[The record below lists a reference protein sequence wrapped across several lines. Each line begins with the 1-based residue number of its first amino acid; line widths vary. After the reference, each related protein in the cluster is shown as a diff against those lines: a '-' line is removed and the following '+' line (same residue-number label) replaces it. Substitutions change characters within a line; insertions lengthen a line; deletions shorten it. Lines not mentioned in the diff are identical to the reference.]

1 MFFIFQKPSLYFT
14 ILVFISLIACQ
25 NKSKEEQ
32 NSTNEPTLFTLLTP
46 EETGISFQNILNE
59 GLNTN
64 ILMYEY
70 FYNGG
75 GVASGDFNGDGKI
88 DLYFTS
94 NMSENKFYL
103 NKSSGKGTSLQF
115 EDITEISGAGG
126 RTGPWK
132 TGVNTVDINADG
144 KLDIYLCYSGAMP
157 AEKRA
162 NQLFINQ
169 GNDAQGIPTFM
180 EKAEAYG
187 LASQGFSNQS
197 YFLDYDKDG
206 DLDML
211 LLNHNPKN
219 LPILNEASTAEFLKT
234 DDPERGLRLFKQTNG
249 HFDDVTTKSGI
260 NGSALSYGLG
270 LGMADFNDDGWMDFY
285 LSNDY
290 AVPDYLYLNNQNGT
304 FTNTVQQNLGHTS
317 QFSMGNDVSDVNND
331 GHDDIFTL
339 DMIPEGNHR
348 QKLLLAPDNFAK
360 FDLNV
365 KSGFY
370 YQYMRNMLHINSP
383 LTPEGGTTGLQFSEV
398 GQMMG
403 VSNTDWSWAALFA
416 DFDNDGWKDLF
427 VSNGYFHDYTNMD
440 FIKYMDDYVQQKG
453 RLVREDVL
461 DIITKMPASNVVN
474 YVFKNQNGGSFS
486 NETISWGMNR
496 PSNSN
501 GAAYADLDN
510 DGDLDMI
517 VNNIN
522 QPAFIY
528 RNESEKLKKNN
539 YLRIKLKGNNGNTQ
553 GIGSKVSI
561 YAKGKIQTQNQTIT
575 RGYLSAISPVLHFGL
590 GKEPKIDSLKI
601 VWSSGKQQIINNL
614 AVNQILALDE
624 NNANEKSSTIFTEK
638 AFFTEISSPI
648 AYQNPDISINDFD
661 RQLLLISEPSYTG
674 PCMAKGD
681 LNKDGLEDIFV
692 GGAAGQSASLYIQQK
707 GERFIRQKT
716 PDFETDKASHD
727 ASAVIFD
734 ANNDGFQDIYVAS
747 GGYHSF
753 AESDALLQDRLYLN
767 DRKGNFIKS
776 LSALPPMLSSKS
788 CVAVN
793 DVNGDG
799 FMDIFVGSSIIP
811 GKYPVT
817 PTSYLL
823 INSPNSTGIGRR
835 FVVSPFGGQG
845 DRRFG
850 AIGLV
855 TDAVWIDLNQDNKNE
870 LVVVGEWMPISVFAF
885 EQGKMVNKTTTYF
898 NKNYSGFWNKIAVGD
913 FNKDQKPDLIIGNWG
928 DNSQIKTNEN
938 APAETYYKDFDKNG
952 SIESILC
959 CHIQGKSYP
968 YVTRDELLN
977 QIGGYRSQYPTYES
991 YADATL
997 ETIFTP
1003 EDLKDAGHLTAN
1015 HLQTT
1020 LFLSTKTTK
1029 FKASPLPA
1037 QAQYAPVHTITILDF
1052 DKDGHED
1059 VLLCGNNLH
1068 TKIRLGRMDANY
1080 GFLLKGNGK
1089 GNFQYLNQSLSGFKL
1104 KGDVRSVVQIN
1115 DLLLFGINE
1124 KKMVGYR
1131 LR

>member
-1 MFFIFQKPSLYFT
+1 MLRIFPKRFIGF
-14 ILVFISLIACQ
+14 IMLVFLGFLACQ
-25 NKSKEEQ
+25 NKPKEGG

-46 EETGISFQNILNE
+46 EETGVGFQNILNE

-75 GVASGDFNGDGKI
+75 GVASGDFNGDDNI

-103 NKSSGKGTSLQF
+103 NKGSGNGASPRF

-132 TGVNTVDINADG
+132 TGVNTVDVNADG

-169 GNDAQGIPTFM
+169 GNNAKGIPTFI
-180 EKAEAYG
+180 EKAGEYG

-219 LPILNEASTAEFLKT
+219 LPILNEASTAKFLKT

-249 HFDDVTTKSGI
+249 HFDDVTIKSGI

-270 LGMADFNDDGWMDFY
+270 LGMADFNDDGWIDFY

-290 AVPDYLYLNNQNGT
+290 AVPDYLYLNNRNGT
-304 FTNTVQQNLGHTS
+304 FTNTVQQSLSHTS

-370 YQYMRNMLHINSP
+370 YQYMRNMLHVNN
-383 LTPEGGTTGLQFSEV
+383 GNGDFAEV
-398 GQMMG
+398 GQMQG
-403 VSNTDWSWAALFA
+403 ISNTDWSWAALFA

-427 VSNGYFHDYTNMD
+427 VSNGYYHDYTNMD
-440 FIKYMDDYVQQKG
+440 FIKYMDNYVQQKG

-474 YVFKNQNGGSFS
+474 YVFKNQDGGSFS
-486 NETISWGMNR
+486 NETTTWGMNR

-501 GAAYADLDN
+501 GSAYADLDN

-528 RNESEKLKKNN
+528 RNESEKLKKNH
-539 YLRIKLKGNNGNTQ
+539 YLQIKLKGNNGNTQ
-553 GIGSKVSI
+553 GVGSKVSI
-561 YAKGKIQTQNQTIT
+561 YAKRKIQTQNQTIT

-590 GKEPKIDSLKI
+590 GKEPTIDSLKI
-601 VWSSGKQQIINNL
+601 LWSSGKQQTLRNL
-614 AVNQILALDE
+614 TGNQILTLDE
-624 NNANEKSSTIFTEK
+624 INANEKPSKTLTEK
-638 AFFTEISSPI
+638 AFFTEIPSPI
-648 AYQNPDISINDFD
+648 PYQNPDISINDFD

-681 LNKDGLEDIFV
+681 LNKDGLNDIFV
-692 GGAAGQSASLYIQQK
+692 GGAAGQSAILYVQQK
-707 GERFIRQKT
+707 GGHFTLKKVPT
-716 PDFETDKASHD
+716 FETDKANHD

-747 GGYHSF
+747 GGYHAF
-753 AESDALLQDRLYLN
+753 AENDALLQDRLYLN
-767 DRKGNFIKS
+767 DGKGNLIKS
-776 LSALPPMLSSKS
+776 LNALPPMLSSKS

-793 DVNGDG
+793 DVNKDG

-817 PTSYLL
+817 PVSYLL
-823 INSPNSTGIGRR
+823 INDGKGHFTNQIQKLAPELEKIGM
-835 FVVSPFGGQG
+835 
-845 DRRFG
+845 
-850 AIGLV
+850 V
-855 TDAVWIDLNQDNKNE
+855 TDAVWIDLNQDNKKE
-870 LVVVGEWMPISVFAF
+870 LVVVGEWMPVSVFAY
-885 EQGKMVNKTTTYF
+885 EQGKMVNKTDTYF
-898 NKNYSGFWNKIAVGD
+898 DKNYHGFWNKITVGD
-913 FNKDQKPDLIIGNWG
+913 FNKDHKPDLIIGNWG
-928 DNSQIKTNEN
+928 NNSQIKASEK
-938 APAETYYKDFDKNG
+938 APAETFYKDFDKNG

-977 QIGGYRSQYPTYES
+977 QIGGYRSQFPTYES

-1020 LFLSTKTTK
+1020 LFLSTKTSK
-1029 FKASPLPA
+1029 FENSPLPA
-1037 QAQYAPVHTITILDF
+1037 QAQYAPVHTITVLDF
-1052 DKDGHED
+1052 DKDGNDD

-1080 GFLLKGNGK
+1080 GFLMKGNGK
-1089 GNFQYLNQSLSGFKL
+1089 GNFQYLNQPLSGFKL
-1104 KGDVRSVVQIN
+1104 KGDVRSVMQIN

-1124 KKMVGYR
+1124 KKMVSYR
-1131 LR
+1131 LKD

>member
-1 MFFIFQKPSLYFT
+1 MLRIIQKHSLCFT
-14 ILVFISLIACQ
+14 ILVFMSLTACK
-25 NKSKEEQ
+25 NKPKQEQ
-32 NSTNEPTLFTLLTP
+32 PTSNEPTLFTLLTP
-46 EETGISFQNILNE
+46 KETGVGFQNILNE

-75 GVASGDFNGDGKI
+75 GVAAGDFNGDGNI

-103 NKSSGKGTSLQF
+103 NYGKWKF
-115 EDITEISGAGG
+115 EDITEVSGAGG

-169 GNDAQGIPTFM
+169 GNDAKGVPTFI
-180 EKAEAYG
+180 EKAEEYG

-249 HFDDVTTKSGI
+249 HFDDITTKSGI

-270 LGMADFNDDGWMDFY
+270 LGMADFNNDGWLDFY

-290 AVPDYLYLNNQNGT
+290 AVPDYLYMNNGNGT
-304 FTNTVQQNLGHTS
+304 SSSPRFTNTVQQSLGHTS
-317 QFSMGNDVSDVNND
+317 QFSMGNDVSDINND

-370 YQYMRNMLHINSP
+370 YQYMRNMLHVNN
-383 LTPEGGTTGLQFSEV
+383 GNGDFSEV
-398 GQMMG
+398 GQMQG
-403 VSNTDWSWAALFA
+403 ISNTDWSWAALFA

-427 VSNGYFHDYTNMD
+427 VSNGYYHDYTNMD

-486 NETISWGMNR
+486 NETIPWGMNR

-501 GAAYADLDN
+501 GSAYADLDN

-522 QPAFIY
+522 QPAFMY

-539 YLRIKLKGNNGNTQ
+539 YLQIKLKGKNGNTQ

-601 VWSSGKQQIINNL
+601 IWSSGKQQTLRNL
-614 AVNQILALDE
+614 TVNQILMLDE
-624 NNANEKSSTIFTEK
+624 NNANENPSKSLTEKSIFTE
-638 AFFTEISSPI
+638 IPSPI
-648 AYQNPDISINDFD
+648 PYQNPDISINDFD

-692 GGAAGQSASLYIQQK
+692 GGASGQSAFLYIQQK
-707 GERFIRQKT
+707 DGRFALQKN
-716 PDFETDKASHD
+716 PAFETDKAVHD
-727 ASAVIFD
+727 ASAIIFD

-747 GGYHSF
+747 GGYHIF
-753 AESDALLQDRLYLN
+753 TENDALLQDRLYLN
-767 DRKGNFIKS
+767 DGKGNFTKS
-776 LSALPPMLSSKS
+776 VNSLPSMLTSKS

-799 FMDIFVGSSIIP
+799 FLDIFVGSRIIP

-817 PTSYLL
+817 PISYFLL
-823 INSPNSTGIGRR
+823 NDGKGHFTNQTQKLASELEKIGM
-835 FVVSPFGGQG
+835 
-845 DRRFG
+845 
-850 AIGLV
+850 V
-855 TDAVWIDLNQDNKNE
+855 TDAVWIDLNQDNKKE
-870 LVVVGEWMPISVFAF
+870 LVIVGEWMPVSVFTY
-885 EQGKMVNKTTTYF
+885 QQDKMVNKTDTYF
-898 NKNYSGFWNKIAVGD
+898 DKNYNGFWNKIAVGD
-913 FNKDQKPDLIIGNWG
+913 FNKDHKPDLMIGNWG
-928 DNSQIKTNEN
+928 DNSQIKANEN
-938 APAETYYKDFDKNG
+938 APTETYYKDFDKNG

-959 CHIQGKSYP
+959 CNIQGKIYP

-1003 EDLKDAGHLTAN
+1003 EELKDAGHLRAN

-1020 LFLSTKTTK
+1020 LFLSNNTNK
-1029 FKASPLPA
+1029 FKISPLPA
-1037 QAQYAPVHTITILDF
+1037 ETQYAPVHTITVLDF
-1052 DKDGHED
+1052 DKDGNDD

-1080 GFLLKGNGK
+1080 GFLMKGNGK

-1115 DLLLFGINE
+1115 NLLFFGINE
-1124 KKMVGYR
+1124 KKMLSYR
-1131 LR
+1131 LKN

>member
-1 MFFIFQKPSLYFT
+1 MSRIPLPDTFSFIFIVFLGLTSCKNKP
-14 ILVFISLIACQ
+14 
-25 NKSKEEQ
+25 NEEQ
-32 NSTNEPTLFTLLTP
+32 SSTNEPTLFTLLAP
-46 EETGISFQNILNE
+46 EETGIGFQNILNE

-75 GVASGDFNGDGKI
+75 GVASGDFNGDGNI

-103 NKSSGKGTSLQF
+103 NHGKWKF

-126 RTGPWK
+126 RPGPWK

-169 GNDAQGIPTFM
+169 GNDAKGVPTFI
-180 EKAEAYG
+180 EKAEDYG

-234 DDPERGLRLFKQTNG
+234 DDPEKGLRLFEQTNG

-270 LGMADFNDDGWMDFY
+270 LGMADFNDDGWIDFY
-285 LSNDY
+285 VSNDY
-290 AVPDYLYLNNQNGT
+290 AVPDYLYLNNRNGT
-304 FTNTVQQNLGHTS
+304 FTNSVQQSLGHTS

-331 GHDDIFTL
+331 GLDDIFTL
-339 DMIPEGNHR
+339 DMIPEGNRR

-370 YQYMRNMLHINSP
+370 YQYMRNMLQVNN
-383 LTPEGGTTGLQFSEV
+383 GNGDFSEV
-398 GQMMG
+398 GQMQG
-403 VSNTDWSWAALFA
+403 ISNTDWSWAALFA

-440 FIKYMDDYVQQKG
+440 FVKYMDNYVQQKG

-474 YVFKNQNGGSFS
+474 YVFKNQNGDSFS
-486 NETISWGMNR
+486 NETSTWGMNR

-501 GAAYADLDN
+501 GSAYADLDN
-510 DGDLDMI
+510 DGDLDMV

-522 QPAFIY
+522 QPVFIY
-528 RNESEKLKKNN
+528 RNEAGKLKKNN
-539 YLRIKLKGNNGNTQ
+539 YLKIKLKGKNGNTQ

-575 RGYLSAISPVLHFGL
+575 RGYLSAISPILHFGL
-590 GKEPKIDSLKI
+590 GKEPKIDSATI
-601 VWSSGKQQIINNL
+601 VWSSGKQQTIRNL
-614 AVNQILALDE
+614 TVNQLLTLAE
-624 NNANEKSSTIFTEK
+624 NNAYEKPSKKRKDK

-648 AYQNPDISINDFD
+648 SYQNPDISFNDFD

-681 LNKDGLEDIFV
+681 LNKDGLDDIFV
-692 GGAAGQSASLYIQQK
+692 GGAAGQTASLYIQQK
-707 GERFIRQKT
+707 SGRFALQRT
-716 PDFETDKASHD
+716 PAFENDKANHD
-727 ASAVIFD
+727 ASAIIFD

-747 GGYHSF
+747 GGYHAF
-753 AESDALLQDRLYLN
+753 GENDALLQDRLYLN
-767 DRKGNFIKS
+767 DGKGNFIKS
-776 LSALPPMLSSKS
+776 TNTLPSMLSSKS
-788 CVAVN
+788 CIAVN

-799 FMDIFVGSSIIP
+799 FTDIFVGSRMIP
-811 GKYPVT
+811 GKYPVA

-823 INSPNSTGIGRR
+823 ISSPLSPKGENPR
-835 FVVSPFGGQG
+835 FQISPFGNQ
-845 DRRFG
+845 G
-850 AIGLV
+850 AIGMV
-855 TDAVWIDLNQDNKNE
+855 TDAVWIDLNQDNKQE
-870 LVVVGEWMPISVFAF
+870 LVVVGEWMPISVFAY
-885 EQGKMVNKTTTYF
+885 EKGKMVNKTDTYF
-898 NKNYSGFWNKIAVGD
+898 DKNYNGFWNKIAVGD
-913 FNKDQKPDLIIGNWG
+913 FNKDHKPDLIFGNWG
-928 DNSQIKTNEN
+928 NNSQIKASEN
-938 APAETYYKDFDKNG
+938 APTETYYKDFDKNG
-952 SIESILC
+952 SVESILC
-959 CHIQGKSYP
+959 FPIQGKSFP

-977 QIGGYRSQYPTYES
+977 QIGGYRSQYATYES

-1003 EDLKDAGHLTAN
+1003 EDLKDVGHLTAN

-1020 LFLSTKTTK
+1020 LFLSSKTNK

-1037 QAQYAPVHTITILDF
+1037 EAQYAPVHTITVLDF
-1052 DKDGHED
+1052 DKDGNED

-1089 GNFQYLNQSLSGFKL
+1089 GNFQYLHQSLSGFKL

-1124 KKMVGYR
+1124 KKMVSYQ
-1131 LR
+1131 LKK

>member
-1 MFFIFQKPSLYFT
+1 MLRISRKPSLCFM
-14 ILVFISLIACQ
+14 ILVFLGLSSCK
-25 NKSKEEQ
+25 NKLKEEQ
-32 NSTNEPTLFTLLTP
+32 NLTNEPTLFTLLTP
-46 EETGISFQNILNE
+46 EETGVSFQNILNE

-75 GVASGDFNGDGKI
+75 GVASGDFNGDGNI

-103 NKSSGKGTSLQF
+103 NRGSGNGASPRF
-115 EDITEISGAGG
+115 EDVTEISGASG

-162 NQLFINQ
+162 NQLFVNQ
-169 GNDAQGIPTFM
+169 GNDAKGIPTFL
-180 EKAEAYG
+180 EKAEEYG

-219 LPILNEASTAEFLKT
+219 LPILNEVSTAEFLKT

-290 AVPDYLYLNNQNGT
+290 AVPDYLYLNNKNGS
-304 FTNTVQQNLGHTS
+304 FKNVVQQNLGHTS

-370 YQYMRNMLHINSP
+370 YQYMRNMLHINN
-383 LTPEGGTTGLQFSEV
+383 GNGDFAEV
-398 GQMMG
+398 GQMQG
-403 VSNTDWSWAALFA
+403 ISNTDWSWAALFA

-427 VSNGYFHDYTNMD
+427 VSNGYYHDYTNMD

-461 DIITKMPASNVVN
+461 EIIAKMPASNVVN

-486 NETISWGMNR
+486 NETTSWGMNR

-501 GAAYADLDN
+501 GSAYADLDN

-539 YLRIKLKGNNGNTQ
+539 YLQLKLKGKDGNTQ
-553 GIGSKVSI
+553 GIGSKVTI

-590 GKEPKIDSLKI
+590 GKEVEIDSLKI
-601 VWSSGKQQIINNL
+601 VWSSGKQQIITNL
-614 AVNQILALDE
+614 TANQILTLDE
-624 NNANEKSSTIFTEK
+624 NNANEKPLKKLIEK
-638 AFFTEISSPI
+638 AFFTEIPSPI
-648 AYQNPDISINDFD
+648 PYQNPDISINDFD

-681 LNKDGLEDIFV
+681 LNADGLDDIFV

-707 GERFIRQKT
+707 GGRYILQKT
-716 PDFETDKASHD
+716 PAFETDKAKHD

-753 AESDALLQDRLYLN
+753 AENDVLLQDRLYLN
-767 DRKGNFIKS
+767 DGKGNLTKS
-776 LSALPPMLSSKS
+776 LNALPSMLSSKS

-799 FMDIFVGSSIIP
+799 LMDIFVGSRMIP

-817 PTSYLL
+817 PSSYFLVNDGKGHFTNQTQKVAPEL
-823 INSPNSTGIGRR
+823 EKIGM
-835 FVVSPFGGQG
+835 
-845 DRRFG
+845 
-850 AIGLV
+850 V
-855 TDAVWIDLNQDNKNE
+855 TDAVWIDLNQDNKKE
-870 LVVVGEWMPISVFAF
+870 LVVVGEWMPVTVFAY
-885 EQGKMVNKTTTYF
+885 EQGKMVNKTNTYF
-898 NKNYSGFWNKIAVGD
+898 DKNYNGFWNKIAVGD
-913 FNKDQKPDLIIGNWG
+913 FNKDHKPDLMIGNWG
-928 DNSQIKTNEN
+928 DNSQIKANEN
-938 APAETYYKDFDKNG
+938 APAETFYKDFDKNG

-959 CHIQGKSYP
+959 CYIQGKSYP

-1020 LFLSTKTTK
+1020 LFLSTKTNK
-1029 FKASPLPA
+1029 FKVSPLPT
-1037 QAQYAPVHTITILDF
+1037 QAQFAPVHTITVLDF
-1052 DKDGHED
+1052 DKDGNDD

-1080 GFLLKGNGK
+1080 GFLMKGNGK

-1104 KGDVRSVVQIN
+1104 KGDVRSVLQVN

-1124 KKMVGYR
+1124 QRMMGYR
-1131 LR
+1131 LKE

>member
-1 MFFIFQKPSLYFT
+1 MT
-14 ILVFISLIACQ
+14 LVFLSLTACQ
-25 NKSKEEQ
+25 NKVKDEQ
-32 NSTNEPTLFTLLTP
+32 LSSNEPILFTLLTP
-46 EETGISFQNILNE
+46 EETGVGFQNILNE

-75 GVASGDFNGDGKI
+75 GVASGDFNGDGNI

-103 NKSSGKGTSLQF
+103 NKGFWKF
-115 EDITEISGAGG
+115 EDITEMSGASG
-126 RTGPWK
+126 RSGPWK

-157 AEKRA
+157 AEKRT

-169 GNDAQGIPTFM
+169 GNDAKGIPSFI
-180 EKAEAYG
+180 EKAEEYG

-219 LPILNEASTAEFLKT
+219 IPILNEASTAEFLKT
-234 DDPERGLRLFKQTNG
+234 DDPEKGLRLFKQTNG

-270 LGMADFNDDGWMDFY
+270 LGMADFNDDGWIDFY

-290 AVPDYLYLNNQNGT
+290 AVPDYLYLNNKNGT
-304 FTNTVQQNLGHTS
+304 FTNTVQQSLGHTS

-370 YQYMRNMLHINSP
+370 YQYMRNMLHVNN
-383 LTPEGGTTGLQFSEV
+383 GNGNFSEV
-398 GQMMG
+398 GQMQG
-403 VSNTDWSWAALFA
+403 ISNTDWSWAALFA

-427 VSNGYFHDYTNMD
+427 VSNGYYHDYTNMD
-440 FIKYMDDYVQQKG
+440 FIKYMDDFVQKKG

-461 DIITKMPASNVVN
+461 EIIAKMPASNVVN
-474 YVFKNQNGGSFS
+474 YLFKNQNGTSFS
-486 NETISWGMNR
+486 NETTSWGMNR

-501 GAAYADLDN
+501 GATYADLDN

-528 RNESEKLKKNN
+528 RNNAEKLTKNN
-539 YLRIKLKGNNGNTQ
+539 YLQLKLKGKNGNTQ
-553 GIGSKVSI
+553 GIGSKASI

-575 RGYLSAISPVLHFGL
+575 RGYLSAISPILHFGL
-590 GKEPKIDSLKI
+590 GKDPKIDSLKI
-601 VWSSGKQQIINNL
+601 VWSSGKQQTIRNL
-614 AVNQILALDE
+614 TVNQTLVLDE
-624 NNANEKSSTIFTEK
+624 NNANEKPSQKLIEK
-638 AFFTEISSPI
+638 AFFAEIPSPI
-648 AYQNPDISINDFD
+648 PYQNPDISINDFD

-681 LNKDGLEDIFV
+681 LNKDGLDDIFV

-707 GERFIRQKT
+707 DGRFILQKI
-716 PDFETDKASHD
+716 PAFETDKASHD
-727 ASAVIFD
+727 ESAVIFD

-753 AESDALLQDRLYLN
+753 VENDALLQDRLYLN
-767 DRKGNFIKS
+767 DGKGNGSSLRYIKS
-776 LSALPPMLSSKS
+776 LNALPPMLSSKS

-799 FMDIFVGSSIIP
+799 FIDIFVGSRIIP

-817 PTSYLL
+817 PTSYFLL
-823 INSPNSTGIGRR
+823 NDGKGYFTNQTQKMAPELEKIGM
-835 FVVSPFGGQG
+835 
-845 DRRFG
+845 
-850 AIGLV
+850 V
-855 TDAVWIDLNQDNKNE
+855 TDAVWVDLNQDNKKE
-870 LVVVGEWMPISVFAF
+870 LVVVGEWMPISVFTY
-885 EQGKMVNKTTTYF
+885 EMGKMVNKTDKYF
-898 NKNYSGFWNKIAVGD
+898 DKGYNGFWNKITVGD
-913 FNKDQKPDLIIGNWG
+913 FNKDRKPDLMIGNWG
-928 DNSQIKTNEN
+928 ENSQIKASEN

-959 CHIQGKSYP
+959 CCIQGKSYP

-997 ETIFTP
+997 ETIFTA
-1003 EDLKDAGHLTAN
+1003 EDLKDVGHLMVN

-1020 LFLSTKTTK
+1020 LFLSTNTSK
-1029 FKASPLPA
+1029 FKVNPLPI
-1037 QAQYAPVHTITILDF
+1037 QAQYAPVHTITVLDF
-1052 DKDGHED
+1052 DKDGNDD

-1080 GFLLKGNGK
+1080 GFLMKGNGK
-1089 GNFQYLNQSLSGFKL
+1089 GDFQYLNQSLSGFKL
-1104 KGDVRSVVQIN
+1104 KGDVRSVVLIN
-1115 DLLLFGINE
+1115 NLLLFGINGKRILSYQL
-1124 KKMVGYR
+1124 KK
-1131 LR
+1131 

>member
-1 MFFIFQKPSLYFT
+1 MLRISLKRFIGFI
-14 ILVFISLIACQ
+14 ILVFLGLSACQ
-25 NKSKEEQ
+25 NKPKEEQ
-32 NSTNEPTLFTLLTP
+32 NSSNEPTLFTLLTP
-46 EETGISFQNILNE
+46 EESGVGFQNILNE

-75 GVASGDFNGDGKI
+75 GVASGDFNGDGNI

-94 NMSENKFYL
+94 NMSENKFYI
-103 NKSSGKGTSLQF
+103 NKGSWNGASPRF

-157 AEKRA
+157 AEKRT

-169 GNDAQGIPTFM
+169 GNDAKGIPTFI
-180 EKAEAYG
+180 EKAEEYG

-270 LGMADFNDDGWMDFY
+270 LGMADFNDDGWIDFY

-290 AVPDYLYLNNQNGT
+290 AVPDYLYLNNKNGS
-304 FTNTVQQNLGHTS
+304 FKNVVQLSLGHTS

-339 DMIPEGNHR
+339 DMIPESNHR

-360 FDLNV
+360 FNLNV

-370 YQYMRNMLHINSP
+370 YQYMRNMLHVNN
-383 LTPEGGTTGLQFSEV
+383 GNGDFSEV
-398 GQMMG
+398 GQMQG
-403 VSNTDWSWAALFA
+403 ISNTDWSWAALFA

-427 VSNGYFHDYTNMD
+427 VSNGYYHDYTNMD
-440 FIKYMDDYVQQKG
+440 FIKYMDDFVQKKG
-453 RLVREDVL
+453 RLVREDVIE
-461 DIITKMPASNVVN
+461 IIAKMPASNVVN
-474 YVFKNQNGGSFS
+474 YLFKNQNGASFS
-486 NETISWGMNR
+486 NETTAWGINR

-501 GAAYADLDN
+501 GSAYADLDN
-510 DGDLDMI
+510 DGDLDLI

-528 RNESEKLKKNN
+528 RNESEKLIKNN
-539 YLRIKLKGNNGNTQ
+539 YLQIKLKGINGNTQ
-553 GIGSKVSI
+553 GIGSKISI
-561 YAKGKIQTQNQTIT
+561 YSKGKIQSQNQTIT
-575 RGYLSAISPVLHFGL
+575 RGYLSAISPILHFGL
-590 GKEPKIDSLKI
+590 GKESKIDSLKI
-601 VWSSGKQQIINNL
+601 LWSSGKQQFIRNL
-614 AVNQILALDE
+614 KVNQILTLNE
-624 NNANEKSSTIFTEK
+624 NNADEKSTKSQSIEPLY
-638 AFFTEISSPI
+638 TEIPSPI
-648 AYQNPDISINDFD
+648 PYQNSIISINDFD

-681 LNKDGLEDIFV
+681 LNKDGLDDIFV
-692 GGAAGQSASLYIQQK
+692 GGTSGQSAYLYIQQK
-707 GERFIRQKT
+707 GGHFALQKT
-716 PDFETDKASHD
+716 PSFETDKANHD
-727 ASAVIFD
+727 ESAVIFD

-753 AESDALLQDRLYLN
+753 TENDVLLQDRLYLN
-767 DRKGNFIKS
+767 NGKGHFIKS
-776 LSALPPMLSSKS
+776 LNALPPMLSSKS

-799 FMDIFVGSSIIP
+799 FMDIFVGSRMIP

-817 PTSYLL
+817 PVSYFLMNDGKGHFTNQTQKMAPDL
-823 INSPNSTGIGRR
+823 EKIGM
-835 FVVSPFGGQG
+835 
-845 DRRFG
+845 
-850 AIGLV
+850 V
-855 TDAVWIDLNQDNKNE
+855 TDAVWIDLNQDNKKE
-870 LVVVGEWMPISVFAF
+870 LVVVGEWMPITIFAF
-885 EQGKMVNKTTTYF
+885 EKGKMVNKTINYF
-898 NKNYSGFWNKIAVGD
+898 DKNYNGFWNKIAVGD
-913 FNKDQKPDLIIGNWG
+913 FNKDHKPDLMIGNWG
-928 DNSQIKTNEN
+928 DNSQIKASEN
-938 APAETYYKDFDKNG
+938 APAETYYKDFDNNG

-959 CHIQGKSYP
+959 CHVQGKSYP

-977 QIGGYRSQYPTYES
+977 QIGGYRTQYPTYES
-991 YADATL
+991 YANATL

-1020 LFLSTKTTK
+1020 LFLSTNTNK
-1029 FKASPLPA
+1029 FKVSPLPV
-1037 QAQYAPVHTITILDF
+1037 QAQYAPIHTITVLDF
-1052 DKDGHED
+1052 DNDGNDD

-1080 GFLLKGNGK
+1080 GFLMRGNGN
-1089 GNFQYLNQSLSGFKL
+1089 GNFQYINQSLSGFKL
-1104 KGDVRSVVQIN
+1104 KGDVRSVVQMN
-1115 DLLLFGINE
+1115 NLLLFGINQ
-1124 KKMVGYR
+1124 KKMISYQLNR
-1131 LR
+1131 